1 MLKIQSGNRSR
12 VLVPALFFCVTAA
25 GVAQPAIDFSYAGY
39 GGGGVSAP
47 VAPAVISVRPS
58 GTDDTELLQGALD
71 HVSALAPRADGF
83 RGAVLLRP
91 GRYRVTGRLE
101 MRTSGVVLRGRG
113 NATIVAA
120 GKRRRTLIE
129 IGSSRDPPTRAAVR
143 LLEGIWPHRAPSV
156 ALGGAGGVSPG

>member
-120 GKRRRTLIE
+120 GKRRRTLIT
-129 IGSSRDPPTRAAVR
+129 IRSSVDPATAPPPPTMDHSFPAR
-143 LLEGIWPHRAPSV
+143 
-156 ALGGAGGVSPG
+156 